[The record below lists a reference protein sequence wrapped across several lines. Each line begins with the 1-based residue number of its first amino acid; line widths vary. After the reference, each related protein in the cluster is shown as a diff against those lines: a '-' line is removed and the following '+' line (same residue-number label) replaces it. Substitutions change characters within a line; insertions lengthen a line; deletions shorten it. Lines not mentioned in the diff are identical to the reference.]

1 MGSLNSDT
9 RCLTVTDAYNLI
21 LETRFLLGIGT
32 LCFATNIFGSSLN
45 STNRLFFCQP
55 FISAENI
62 ISVVLFTM
70 LITPSLSTS
79 LMRRQTEPPGTLVTT
94 LNSLPKSSISINL
107 LEDDAG
113 GQTMQ
118 ESRTSLR
125 IILDASPPAPTAI
138 TDEILNRLMHRF
150 AGQAKVYRDNDYQT
164 VAKVL
169 WWKLPC
175 APQPQ
180 HVFLCQSKRKWE
192 AAMQGWRKELRKL
205 SLEAVVTLLSTRC
218 NTAVVALQQWF
229 MRQWLPCIVHT
240 ELETLN
246 YIPDCWCMFQLFYL
260 CFPLHMAFISLS
272 LDV

>member
-1 MGSLNSDT
+1 MFCHKYFWFKPELNQS
-9 RCLTVTDAYNLI
+9 VI
-21 LETRFLLGIGT
+21 
-32 LCFATNIFGSSLN
+32 
-45 STNRLFFCQP
+45 FCQT
-55 FISAENI
+55 FVSAEII
-62 ISVVLFTM
+62 ISVVMFTL

-79 LMRRQTEPPGTLVTT
+79 LMRPQTEPPGTLVTT
-94 LNSLPKSSISINL
+94 RNSPPEFSICINL

-113 GQTMQ
+113 GQTMP

-138 TDEILNRLMHRF
+138 TNAILNRLMHRF
-150 AGQAKVYRDNDYQT
+150 SGRAKVYCDIDYQI

-175 APQPQ
+175 EPQPQ
-180 HVFLCQSKRKWE
+180 HVYCQAKRKWE
-192 AAMQGWRKELRKL
+192 AAMKGWRKELRKL

-218 NTAVVALQQWF
+218 NTAVVILQQWF
-229 MRQWLPCIVHT
+229 MQQWLPCIVHT

-246 YIPDCWCMFQLFYL
+246 SIPDCWCMFQLCYL
-260 CFPLHMAFISLS
+260 CLPLHVAVISLS

>member
-1 MGSLNSDT
+1 MFCHKYFWFKPELNQS
-9 RCLTVTDAYNLI
+9 VI
-21 LETRFLLGIGT
+21 
-32 LCFATNIFGSSLN
+32 
-45 STNRLFFCQP
+45 FCQT
-55 FISAENI
+55 FVSAEII
-62 ISVVLFTM
+62 ISVVMFTL

-79 LMRRQTEPPGTLVTT
+79 LMRPQTEPPGTLVTT
-94 LNSLPKSSISINL
+94 LNPPPEFSSSINL
-107 LEDDAG
+107 LEDVAG
-113 GQTMQ
+113 GQTIDQ
-118 ESRTSLR
+118 EFRTSLR

-180 HVFLCQSKRKWE
+180 HVYCQSKRKWE

-218 NTAVVALQQWF
+218 NTAVVILQQWF
-229 MRQWLPCIVHT
+229 MQQWLPCIVHT

-246 YIPDCWCMFQLFYL
+246 SIPDYWCMFQLCYL
-260 CFPLHMAFISLS
+260 CLPLHVAVISLS